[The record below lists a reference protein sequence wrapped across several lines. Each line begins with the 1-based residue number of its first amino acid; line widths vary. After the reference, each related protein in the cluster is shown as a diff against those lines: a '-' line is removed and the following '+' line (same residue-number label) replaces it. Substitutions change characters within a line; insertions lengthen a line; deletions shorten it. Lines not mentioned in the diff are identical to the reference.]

1 MADLAPRQVL
11 RQLLALGLA
20 LVSFGRCL
28 GHELLELAL
37 QRFQISVDR
46 FFQQALLLGA
56 EVLGL
61 GRELQ
66 PLEHG
71 HLVRDLVDRGLLER
85 DLAVAL
91 LKLAHQRAHD
101 LAQLLRVQV
110 LELRLVDHEA

>member
-1 MADLAPRQVL
+1 VADLAPRQVL
-11 RQLLALGLA
+11 GQLLALGGSLVA
-20 LVSFGRCL
+20 LGRCL
-28 GHELLELAL
+28 RRQLLQLAL
-37 QRFQISVDR
+37 QRLQIGVDR
-46 FFQQALLLGA
+46 LFKQALLLGA
-56 EVLGL
+56 EVLAL

-91 LKLAHQRAHD
+91 MDLAHQRAHD
-101 LAQLLRVQV
+101 FAQLLRVQG